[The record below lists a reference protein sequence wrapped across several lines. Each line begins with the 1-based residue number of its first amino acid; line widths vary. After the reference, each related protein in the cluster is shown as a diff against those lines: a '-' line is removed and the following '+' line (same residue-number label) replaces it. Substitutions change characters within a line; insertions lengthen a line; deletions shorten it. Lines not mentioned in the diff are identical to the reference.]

1 MKTIGKLLKNPISVL
16 GLSLILLNLTIA
28 LLAPFIAPPE
38 ESDDPY
44 QIPRDGFSA
53 IPKPPSFDHPLG
65 TTEGQY
71 DILYGVV
78 WGTRTAFKVGLTVV
92 AISIAVGIIIGTTA
106 GFFGGWIDELL
117 MRIVD
122 TFLGFPYL
130 IAAMVITVVLGKGL
144 DKVIIA
150 LIAFGWMRYARVI
163 RSEVLAI
170 KESAYVEAVRNLGG
184 SSLRIIFR
192 HILPNSIYSVLIQGS
207 MSIGSTVIAAA
218 SLSFLGIGVETGY
231 ADWGQMAIFA
241 RNWIIGTA
249 GNPLQYWYTIIFPSI
264 SIMLFVL
271 GWNLL
276 GDAVRDTFDPKMNR
290 TNSE

>member
-1 MKTIGKLLKNPISVL
+1 MDTIKKLFKNPISLL
-16 GLSLILLNLTIA
+16 GIFLILLNLA
-28 LLAPFIAPPE
+28 LAVFAPLIVPPE
-38 ESDDPY
+38 DPDEPY

-53 IPKPPSFDHPLG
+53 VPKPPSTEHPLG

-71 DILYGVV
+71 DILYGII

-92 AISIAVGIIIGTTA
+92 IVSAAVGIIIGTIA
-106 GFFGGWIDELL
+106 GYAGGILDEIL
-117 MRIVD
+117 MRITD

-150 LIAFGWMRYARVI
+150 LIAFGWMKYARVI
-163 RSEVLAI
+163 RSEVLSVRENYYI
-170 KESAYVEAVRNLGG
+170 EAVKGLGG
-184 SSLRIIFR
+184 GNLRIIFR
-192 HILPNSIYSVLIQGS
+192 HILPNSIYSVLIQAS
-207 MSIGSTVIAAA
+207 MSIGATVIAAA

-231 ADWGQMAIFA
+231 ADWGQMASFA
-241 RNWIIGTA
+241 RNWIIGTV
-249 GNPLQYWYTIIFPSI
+249 GNPFQYWYTIVFPSI

-276 GDAVRDTFDPKMNR
+276 GDAVRDTLDPKMKRINL
-290 TNSE
+290 